1 MVAGQSDPDP
11 PPGRPG
17 PLPPADEAAEEHTI
31 SESRRSIE
39 ELLGGLG
46 ILDGD
51 DNAAAQESQAAADT
65 HVTQKSQTPPS
76 KPNRFKRAG
85 ASSGQTAAGPGIA
98 AVSSGQT
105 AGASG
110 KRKDCHGNLLP
121 TRVAECQRGGRRK
134 CNVCMECYNKA
145 DGITKGTQWFRCR
158 ACNGAADCL
167 DKMPETRW
175 RRRPPCSNSR
185 KIKKPGA

>member
-1 MVAGQSDPDP
+1 MIAGQSDPDP
-11 PPGRPG
+11 PPGQPGPG

-31 SESRRSIE
+31 SESQKSIE
-39 ELLGGLG
+39 ELLGALGL
-46 ILDGD
+46 LDGD

-65 HVTQKSQTPPS
+65 HVTQTSQTSPS

-121 TRVAECQRGGRRK
+121 THVAECQRGGRRK

-145 DGITKGTQWFRCR
+145 DGVTKGTQWFRCR
-158 ACNGAADCL
+158 ACNGAAYCL
-167 DKMPETRW
+167 GKCQKLAGEEG
-175 RRRPPCSNSR
+175 RRAATQEN
-185 KIKKPGA
+185 

>member
-1 MVAGQSDPDP
+1 MG
-11 PPGRPG
+11 
-17 PLPPADEAAEEHTI
+17 
-31 SESRRSIE
+31 
-39 ELLGGLG
+39 
-46 ILDGD
+46 GD

-65 HVTQKSQTPPS
+65 HVTQKSQPTEDSQTSPS

-145 DGITKGTQWFRCR
+145 DGVAKGTQWFRCR

-167 DKMPETRW
+167 DKMPEAR
-175 RRRPPCSNSR
+175 
-185 KIKKPGA
+185 

>member
-1 MVAGQSDPDP
+1 MIAGQSDPDP
-11 PPGRPG
+11 PPGQPGPG

-31 SESRRSIE
+31 SESQKSIE
-39 ELLGGLG
+39 ELLGVLGL
-46 ILDGD
+46 LDGD

-65 HVTQKSQTPPS
+65 HVTQKSQPTEDSQTSPS

-145 DGITKGTQWFRCR
+145 DGVAKGTQWFRCR

-167 DKMPETRW
+167 DKMPEAR
-175 RRRPPCSNSR
+175 
-185 KIKKPGA
+185 